1 MGISAP
7 SSKLEKRGEKS
18 RRLRTRGK
26 SDCGVQKR
34 SIATI
39 AVVQNDA
46 ARVRALEK
54 KAERGENAVPLCC
67 ELAMV
72 QVATW

>member
-1 MGISAP
+1 MVISAP
-7 SSKLEKRGEKS
+7 NSKLEKRGEKS
-18 RRLRTRGK
+18 RRFLTRGK

-46 ARVRALEK
+46 VRVRALEK
-54 KAERGENAVPLCC
+54 KAGRENAVPLRC